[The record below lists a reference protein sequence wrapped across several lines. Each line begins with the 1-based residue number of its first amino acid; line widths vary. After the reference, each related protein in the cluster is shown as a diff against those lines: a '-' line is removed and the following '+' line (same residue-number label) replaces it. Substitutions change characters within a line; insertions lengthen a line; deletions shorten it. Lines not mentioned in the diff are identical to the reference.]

1 MMSKTS
7 QDNCH
12 HHDYDGSEQEES
24 QNEEEPEE
32 PLGIMPKVTAIIFLI
47 AIHGFLAFFDQ
58 HGIDLSNMLPHF
70 ALLLL
75 FVLLVENFLIFLPV
89 GISNPN

>member
-12 HHDYDGSEQEES
+12 HHDYDDSEQEEF

-32 PLGIMPKVTAIIFLI
+32 PLGIMPEVTAIIFLI

-58 HGIDLSNMLPHF
+58 HGIDLSNMLSHF
-70 ALLLL
+70 ALHP
-75 FVLLVENFLIFLPV
+75 FVLLVENFLNFLPV